1 MMQRI
6 SKIVLCLRDRHV
18 FVWQSLEILNVFNAL
33 TMKQV
38 FLETKIFFQQ
48 LEYHF
53 LVKSI
58 KIKNNI
64 STIWNK
70 TMYLLQRTVLCYYFF
85 FFFFENLIAV

>member
-1 MMQRI
+1 MF
-6 SKIVLCLRDRHV
+6 

-38 FLETKIFFQQ
+38 FLETKIFFQK

-58 KIKNNI
+58 KIE
-64 STIWNK
+64 STTFPTSEAKLWTYCK
-70 TMYLLQRTVLCYYFF
+70 ERSFATDYFIF
-85 FFFFENLIAV
+85 LKI